1 MNRLKEIRKK
11 KGYTLIAAAT
21 IAGITNNT
29 LSRYETGKR
38 EPKLEMWQ
46 KLADIYGVS
55 VSYLQGIDK
64 EIYDLKFSTKQEAI
78 DFIHK
83 IMKAQNIKLE
93 DIPDESKRQTVL
105 NLFSTI
111 LIISQD
117 DLNDFAG
124 VTDRDRLNAI
134 LCFAIDIA
142 ERMGFSYKE
151 IKRNIRSAD
160 PERLKEFADN
170 MDRAFGSIELLKEV
184 EKDNESKNFCRN
196 H

>member
-1 MNRLKEIRKK
+1 MKVK
-11 KGYTLIAAAT
+11 
-21 IAGITNNT
+21 
-29 LSRYETGKR
+29 
-38 EPKLEMWQ
+38 
-46 KLADIYGVS
+46 
-55 VSYLQGIDK
+55 DK
-64 EIYDLKFSTKQEAI
+64 DK
-78 DFIHK
+78 
-83 IMKAQNIKLE
+83 
-93 DIPDESKRQTVL
+93 QTVL

-111 LIISQD
+111 LITSQD

-151 IKRNIRSAD
+151 IKKNIRSAD
-160 PERLKEFADN
+160 PERLEEFADN

-184 EKDNESKNFCRN
+184 EKDNESKNFYRN